1 MSKLLS
7 TKYSTGAFNF
17 GMLILRLGIG
27 ILLAAH
33 GFDKL
38 THFAAIRPHF
48 INFMGIGQTASL
60 SLNIFAEFF
69 CSIFLILG
77 LFTRLAC
84 IPIIITMLVVLI
96 KVTHGEIFGQGESA
110 SLYLAGVLTL
120 LFCGPGRI
128 SMYGMFVM

>member
-7 TKYSTGAFNF
+7 TKYSTGAFNL
-17 GMLILRLGIG
+17 GMLVLRLGIG

-38 THFAAIRPHF
+38 THFSTIQPHF
-48 INFMGIGQTASL
+48 INFMGLGQTVSL
-60 SLNIFAEFF
+60 SLAIFAEFF

-84 IPIIITMLVVLI
+84 IPVLI
-96 KVTHGEIFGQGESA
+96 LMSVILLKVTHGDVFDHGETP
-110 SLYLAGVLTL
+110 SLYFAATLAL
-120 LFCGPGRI
+120 LFCGPGKI
-128 SMYGMFVM
+128 SLDGMIGK

>member
-7 TKYSTGAFNF
+7 TKYSTGAFNI

-27 ILLAAH
+27 ILLASH

-38 THFAAIRPHF
+38 THFNTFKPHF
-48 INFMGIGQTASL
+48 INFMGLGQTVSL

-84 IPIIITMLVVLI
+84 IPILIVMLVVI
-96 KVTHGEIFGQGESA
+96 FKVNEGNIFGHGETPA
-110 SLYLAGVLTL
+110 LYFAATLAL
-120 LFCGPGRI
+120 LFCGPGKI
-128 SMYGMFVM
+128 SVDGIAGK

>member
-17 GMLILRLGIG
+17 GMLVLRLGVG
-27 ILLAAH
+27 ILLASH

-38 THFAAIRPHF
+38 THFAAMKPHF
-48 INFMGIGQTASL
+48 MNFMDIGQTASL
-60 SLNIFAEFF
+60 SLDIFAEFF

-84 IPIIITMLVVLI
+84 VPIIITMLVILI
-96 KVTHGEIFGQGESA
+96 KVTHGEIFGEGEKA
-110 SLYLAGVLTL
+110 SLYLAGTLTL
-120 LFCGPGRI
+120 LFCGPGKI
-128 SMYGMFVM
+128 SVDGMIGK

>member
-7 TKYSTGAFNF
+7 TKYSTGAFNL
-17 GMLILRLGIG
+17 GMLVLRLGTG

-38 THFAAIRPHF
+38 IHFSTIKPNF
-48 INFMGIGQTASL
+48 INFMDLGQTVSL
-60 SLNIFAEFF
+60 SLTIFAEFF

-84 IPIIITMLVVLI
+84 IPVLIVMSVVLLKI
-96 KVTHGEIFGQGESA
+96 THGDVFGKGELA
-110 SLYLAGVLTL
+110 SLYFVATLAL
-120 LFCGPGRI
+120 LFCGPGKI
-128 SMYGMFVM
+128 SVDGMIGK

>member
-7 TKYSTGAFNF
+7 TKYSTGAFNL
-17 GMLILRLGIG
+17 GMLLLRLGVG

-38 THFAAIRPHF
+38 VHFNTIQPHF
-48 INFMGIGQTASL
+48 MNFMDLGQTVSL
-60 SLNIFAEFF
+60 CLDIFGEFF

-84 IPIIITMLVVLI
+84 IPILI
-96 KVTHGEIFGQGESA
+96 VMSVILLKVTHGNVFGQGELP
-110 SLYLAGVLTL
+110 SLYFTATLAL
-120 LFCGPGRI
+120 LFCGPGKI
-128 SMYGMFVM
+128 SVDGMIGK

>member
-7 TKYSTGAFNF
+7 TKYSTGAFNL
-17 GMLILRLGIG
+17 GMLVLRLGIG

-38 THFAAIRPHF
+38 IHFSTIKPNF
-48 INFMGIGQTASL
+48 INFMDLGQTVSL
-60 SLNIFAEFF
+60 SLAIFAEFF

-84 IPIIITMLVVLI
+84 IPILTVMLVILL
-96 KVTHGEIFGQGESA
+96 KVTHGDVFGHGETA
-110 SLYLAGVLTL
+110 SLYFVPTLAL
-120 LFCGPGRI
+120 LFCGPGKI
-128 SMYGMFVM
+128 SMDGMIGK

>member
-1 MSKLLS
+1 MSKLIS
-7 TKYSTGAFNF
+7 TKYSTGAFNL
-17 GMLILRLGIG
+17 GMLVLRLGIG

-38 THFAAIRPHF
+38 QHFSTIKPHF
-48 INFMGIGQTASL
+48 MDFMGLGQTVSL

-84 IPIIITMLVVLI
+84 IPILI
-96 KVTHGEIFGQGESA
+96 VMSVILLKVTHGDIFGQGELP
-110 SLYLAGVLTL
+110 SLYFAATLAL
-120 LFCGPGRI
+120 LFCGPGGLSVDRMI
-128 SMYGMFVM
+128 KK